1 MKSNFYVYE
10 HWRPDRGECFYVGK
24 GRGRRANIMKRRNK
38 HHRAIQ
44 EKLARLGMCV
54 EVKIVGHGL
63 SEDEAFELEKK
74 RIAFWRSE
82 NCDLANMTD
91 GGEGTTGH
99 KPVMTSEWRAK
110 LSAAK
115 KGKSNYKL
123 VMAAAAAKRGKPH
136 TPEHRAAISAAA
148 KERFKDPAVREKF
161 RLCSADKI
169 VSEESRKKMS
179 EAAKARC
186 QREKAR
192 ALVAAGELTI
202 APAE

>member
-24 GRGRRANIMKRRNK
+24 GRGRRANIMDRRNK
-38 HHRAIQ
+38 HHKAIQ

-54 EVKIVGHGL
+54 EVKIVGHNL

-74 RIAFWRSE
+74 RIALWRSE

-91 GGEGTTGH
+91 GGEGTSGYKQVRT
-99 KPVMTSEWRAK
+99 PEWRAK
-110 LSAAK
+110 ISAAHRGRDLSK
-115 KGKSNYKL
+115 
-123 VMAAAAAKRGKPH
+123 MTAASAAAKRGKPH

-148 KERFKDPAVREKF
+148 KERFKDPVIREKF
-161 RLCSADKI
+161 RLCSVGKI

-179 EAAKARC
+179 DAAKARC
-186 QREKAR
+186 QRQKAL
-192 ALVAAGELTI
+192 ALTI
-202 APAE
+202 APAEPEP